1 MNGDPRALVR
11 DIDFSLKQCKD
22 PRTPNSCDA
31 RLFYKSLQFP
41 FSAGGGV
48 LCGTLNN
55 FDTESWTAVLQEGMD
70 WAISGKRDTI
80 PVKNRILL
88 AVTIQKFKSDSS
100 RGTPKSED
108 KAMHVEFPRDLQSKG
123 IRLLKLL
130 VKTYVPL
137 NQMTNLPLMYA
148 PAHHRDMKSGEQAQL
163 KGIKNFN
170 TKMASC
176 LNMAYTEA
184 IQNIDLPS
192 KRLGGLTLRRILLAL
207 CSKKQPKNLKLI
219 MAVEMQWNGKYGIWY
234 NDAVQTETEELLKFL
249 HLYVARSMEHNK
261 EAIDKWFTGE
271 ALEEAEDWTW
281 DETLQRP
288 ISLIETQMK
297 EDLAG
302 GNAAV
307 SGWMTFSNL
316 EALGDDDNLNPL
328 EDALA
333 RPTRGRERKWDEGSV
348 TSMKTTTNYTD
359 KPLMGMPSLLTPGQL
374 NDEQVS
380 TGAPLSGASVS
391 KW

>member
-1 MNGDPRALVR
+1 
-11 DIDFSLKQCKD
+11 
-22 PRTPNSCDA
+22 
-31 RLFYKSLQFP
+31 
-41 FSAGGGV
+41 
-48 LCGTLNN
+48 
-55 FDTESWTAVLQEGMD
+55 
-70 WAISGKRDTI
+70 
-80 PVKNRILL
+80 
-88 AVTIQKFKSDSS
+88 
-100 RGTPKSED
+100 
-108 KAMHVEFPRDLQSKG
+108 VEL
-123 IRLLKLL
+123 
-130 VKTYVPL
+130 
-137 NQMTNLPLMYA
+137 
-148 PAHHRDMKSGEQAQL
+148 
-163 KGIKNFN
+163 
-170 TKMASC
+170 
-176 LNMAYTEA
+176 
-184 IQNIDLPS
+184 
-192 KRLGGLTLRRILLAL
+192 
-207 CSKKQPKNLKLI
+207 
-219 MAVEMQWNGKYGIWY
+219 QWNGKFGIWF
-234 NDAVQTETEELLKFL
+234 NDIVQTETEELLKFL
-249 HLYVARSMEHNK
+249 HLYVARSLDENK

-333 RPTRGRERKWDEGSV
+333 RPTRGRERKWDEDSV